1 MKRFLFSLY
10 MVVFNATV
18 TLVGALVLLS
28 VFDRLVNETR
38 FPGHTY
44 ANFLFPE
51 SCNPYMGHYYYMSLL
66 SFLMYLITA
75 LLIAGSV
82 VLACNVAI
90 RRRLARRRAD
100 GSPPPRPSVSAAQ
113 GTKSWRRWMKRFV
126 SALLLTVLNAMSTF
140 VGAILLAAL
149 LERLPME
156 LPYSVHKFVSL
167 VLHFTCNGD
176 MDNIEGLLDTLF
188 LLHLIV
194 SLVFTSAAVIVC
206 NIAIRRRLAKRRAGG

>member
-28 VFDRLVNETR
+28 VFDRLVYETR

-44 ANFLFPE
+44 ARFFFPAA
-51 SCNPYMGHYYYMSLL
+51 CNPYMGHDYHMALQ
-66 SFLMYLITA
+66 SFLMYLVVA
-75 LLIAGSV
+75 LAIAGAV
-82 VLACNVAI
+82 VFACNVAI
-90 RRRLARRRAD
+90 RGRFAKRRAD
-100 GSPPPRPSVSAAQ
+100 DSPQRSSSDNAAQ
-113 GTKSWRRWMKRFV
+113 RPRNGHRLMKRLLL
-126 SALLLTVLNAMSTF
+126 ALLLTVFNVTITLFGTL
-140 VGAILLAAL
+140 VLTAL
-149 LERLPME
+149 LEWWPMK
-156 LPYSVHKFVSL
+156 LPYSIRRFVSL
-167 VLHFTCNGD
+167 VLNLTCNGD
-176 MDNIEGLLDTLF
+176 IDSIEGLLDTLF